1 MTSVLILN
9 ETNLLIR
16 LQKQWLKWSM
26 IVFSIWVLTAAA
38 LAMIF
43 NLTNGIFW
51 GGISLV
57 IIIWQNIGFYQKLTK
72 NRKNDSSPLIAYIG
86 IANWITLTRGVLIAF
101 LSGFILM
108 VKPDNWILWVP
119 AILYL
124 VASILDYLDGI
135 VARITNSG
143 TLLGAD
149 LDIDMD
155 GLGVIVASL
164 VAIHYGQI
172 PLVYLLVGIARYL
185 FLIGISIR
193 RKRGLVVKSL
203 PASPYRRGLAGA
215 QMGFLVAVLFPVFK
229 PPATSIAAIFFMTP
243 FLISF
248 LMDWL
253 SVSNFK
259 NLSKIHAKWL
269 QNLPLLWRFSMII
282 WAIMFIYNG
291 LNFPVN
297 ATIILF
303 LLALL
308 SISGIASRSAAFGS
322 MIWSGFVLRQQPENV
337 WFWILLIISSLI
349 FLSGSGR
356 YSIWKPEDLI
366 LYHRFGEH
374 KNGV

>member
-26 IVFSIWVLTAAA
+26 IVFSIWVLITAA
-38 LAMIF
+38 LVMTF
-43 NLTNGIFW
+43 NLINGIFW
-51 GGISLV
+51 GGISLI
-57 IIIWQNIGFYQKLTK
+57 IIIWQNIRFYRKLTK
-72 NRKNDSSPLIAYIG
+72 NRKNDNSPLIADIG

-119 AILYL
+119 ATIYL
-124 VASILDYLDGI
+124 IASILDYLDGI
-135 VARITNSG
+135 VARLTNSG
-143 TLLGAD
+143 TLLGAE

-172 PLVYLLVGIARYL
+172 PLIYLLVGIARYL
-185 FLIGISIR
+185 FLLGIGIR
-193 RKRGLVVKSL
+193 RKRGLVVKPL

-215 QMGFLVAVLFPVFK
+215 QMGFLVAVLFPVFR

-269 QNLPLLWRFSMII
+269 HNLPLLWRFSMFI
-282 WAIMFIYNG
+282 WVTIFIYKG
-291 LNFPVN
+291 SNFPVK

-322 MIWSGFVLRQQPENV
+322 LIWSGFVLREQPENI
-337 WFWILLIISSLI
+337 WFWILLIISSII
-349 FLSGSGR
+349 FLSGSGP